1 MPTTT
6 TTRSQLSYLA
16 DQMNKLKQKGTH
28 FKLRVLEE
36 PQAPECVFDG
46 KRVINLGGIHGPE
59 TADVQV
65 DTLGLTKESEYP
77 LDFFYAERHTGG
89 SNMLLTTSLGLVPAM
104 IN

>member
-1 MPTTT
+1 MTATFLDHINAEL
-6 TTRSQLSYLA
+6 Q
-16 DQMNKLKQKGTH
+16 KLQEAGL
-28 FKLRVLEE
+28 FKRERIMTS
-36 PQAPECVFDG
+36 PQGAWVEANG

-59 TADVQV
+59 TADVKV